1 MLPRCGG
8 GVIVGGATMPH
19 PGAHALL
26 RCAALNCASA
36 CCTINFDAALPLRAR
51 QVADFGL
58 AINIVK
64 ERPVSRVGT
73 LDYMPPEV
81 GWLVVGL
88 WLVSCLLVVWLVGSF
103 VAGLLVCLLRQSCLW
118 AQAFVSPRELWA
130 ATQRAAREALAAAQ
144 RAPASHKQVMNP
156 TLILPTPKAAQMT
169 PHTALARLSLPA
181 DCAPAAALPAAL
193 PAGGRAA
200 AILRGGGAARRAPAQ
215 LWAASRHLVRGH
227 SGIRAAHR
235 RAAL

>member
-1 MLPRCGG
+1 MLPRCDGEG
-8 GVIVGGATMPH
+8 IVGGAAMPH

-81 GWLVVGL
+81 GLLVVGVR
-88 WLVSCLLVVWLVGSF
+88 LVSCLLVVWLVGSV
-103 VAGLLVCLLRQSCLW
+103 VAGLLVCLLRQSCLL
-118 AQAFVSPRELWA
+118 AKAFVSPREFWA
-130 ATQRAAREALAAAQ
+130 VTQHTAREASNTTQ
-144 RAPASHKQVMNP
+144 RPP
-156 TLILPTPKAAQMT
+156 
-169 PHTALARLSLPA
+169 
-181 DCAPAAALPAAL
+181 
-193 PAGGRAA
+193 
-200 AILRGGGAARRAPAQ
+200 
-215 LWAASRHLVRGH
+215 
-227 SGIRAAHR
+227 
-235 RAAL
+235 